1 MSAEQRSHGWRF
13 TPEINLGHIFQ
24 IGTLITTI
32 AVFAIRSDRRFT
44 ILEIR
49 QDQAA
54 KIIDS
59 LQEQGKIAVENQT
72 ALIRAQD
79 RLSVILDAMQKEQKK
94 STP

>member
-1 MSAEQRSHGWRF
+1 MSPERSRTWRF

-32 AVFAIRSDRRFT
+32 AVFAIRTDRRFT

-49 QDQAA
+49 QDQAT

-59 LQEQGKIAVENQT
+59 LQEQSKLSIENQT

-79 RLSVILDAMQKEQKK
+79 RLSVILDTMQKEHKK
-94 STP
+94 AP

>member
-1 MSAEQRSHGWRF
+1 MSPERQNRTWRF

-54 KIIDS
+54 KIIES
-59 LQEQGKIAVENQT
+59 LQEQGRIGVENQT

-94 STP
+94 AP